1 MNAPA
6 KYDDF
11 APTTEVT
18 VGDCLVGGVVTGI
31 RTSASGKSVWLTYVG
46 ADGERELLLRIHPG
60 PHDGVLPRQSDRLV
74 RVGAATRDTG
84 MGIQR
89 WAGGAAARRSPTVIR
104 KPGPSTPAS
113 TAAGAE
119 GRPR

>member
-31 RTSASGKSVWLTYVG
+31 RTSASGKSVWFTMLG
-46 ADGERELLLRIHPG
+46 ADGEREWPRESTLARTMVFSRGNPTGSFASALRPG
-60 PHDGVLPRQSDRLV
+60 TPGWESSDG
-74 RVGAATRDTG
+74 
-84 MGIQR
+84 
-89 WAGGAAARRSPTVIR
+89 
-104 KPGPSTPAS
+104 PA
-113 TAAGAE
+113 
-119 GRPR
+119 